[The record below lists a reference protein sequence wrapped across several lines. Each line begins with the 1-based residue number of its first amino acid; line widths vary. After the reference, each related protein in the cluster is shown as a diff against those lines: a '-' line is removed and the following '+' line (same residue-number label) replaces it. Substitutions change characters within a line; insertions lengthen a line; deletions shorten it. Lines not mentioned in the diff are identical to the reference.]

1 MLQLYF
7 LGLALNTFFS
17 FLLSTEQQQQPKTSF
32 GDKSV
37 NMRLEQDQNW
47 ELAKQNN
54 RRQVTSDV
62 NKYKIINSWK
72 K

>member
-32 GDKSV
+32 GDNQLTWDLS
-37 NMRLEQDQNW
+37 RI
-47 ELAKQNN
+47 
-54 RRQVTSDV
+54 
-62 NKYKIINSWK
+62 KIES
-72 K
+72 